1 MAPIAAP
8 ARGDGCRAS
17 CSDRSCG
24 EVAVPMAGRGD
35 RSPALARSGDGSGE
49 EVPLPG
55 LETGRTSRAPDP
67 HDHVALLRC
76 FPAEGGETGSACMDK
91 GAPGPADLCG
101 VRWRSPPA
109 AADTPVLVS
118 WLARAG

>member
-1 MAPIAAP
+1 MRLAKLE
-8 ARGDGCRAS
+8 
-17 CSDRSCG
+17 
-24 EVAVPMAGRGD
+24 EVQRQYHAQQHQLHAKQTG
-35 RSPALARSGDGSGE
+35 
-49 EVPLPG
+49 VPLPG